1 MRLQPQE
8 AADERDTAITAE
20 MGQCLE
26 PLWVALSA
34 AISQIAAGLP
44 AHVDTG
50 SEQPSAAA
58 SILPPGAAQ
67 VHFDF
72 ISENSAAY
80 ARLWRHVLPV
90 EQEFLLSCVAHAL
103 KLCCKH

>member
-1 MRLQPQE
+1 
-8 AADERDTAITAE
+8 

-34 AISQIAAGLP
+34 AISQIEAGLP

-67 VHFDF
+67 VHF
-72 ISENSAAY
+72 
-80 ARLWRHVLPV
+80 VLSLKILLHTLV
-90 EQEFLLSCVAHAL
+90 CGDMCCLLSRNF
-103 KLCCKH
+103 CCHVWHMRSSFAVNTENCLWLR